1 MVLYDLTLCHA
12 CMWPNFDNFIQPLP
26 IWWQRKGN
34 FFFRVVQVVVG
45 LVFGGQRIRQD

>member
-26 IWWQRKGN
+26 IRNRLFNIRLGCN
-34 FFFRVVQVVVG
+34 
-45 LVFGGQRIRQD
+45 LVIFSIT